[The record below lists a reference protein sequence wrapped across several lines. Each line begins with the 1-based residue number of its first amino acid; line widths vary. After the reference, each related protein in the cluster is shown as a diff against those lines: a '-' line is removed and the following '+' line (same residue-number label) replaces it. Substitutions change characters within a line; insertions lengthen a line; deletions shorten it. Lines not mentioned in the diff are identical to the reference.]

1 MIIFH
6 GIFSKAEDMEDLVGL
21 IQRDHPGT
29 EVHNIDGF
37 DDLKSMTEMWKQVA
51 SIKSKMMPIFNSTT
65 DGVNM
70 ICFSQGKVV
79 CVCVCMRGVYTCA
92 CVHVYSVCVCVC
104 GWMWV
109 YMCVITLSIVNDVQ
123 NLQISTRQCDNL
135 GK

>member
-6 GIFSKAEDMEDLVGL
+6 GIFSKAKDMEDLVGL

-37 DDLKSMTEMWKQVA
+37 DDLESMTEMWEQVA
-51 SIKSKMMPIFNSTT
+51 SIKSKMMPIFNSAT

-70 ICFSQGKVV
+70 ICFSQGKGCL
-79 CVCVCMRGVYTCA
+79 CVCTCVR
-92 CVHVYSVCVCVC
+92 VHVYSVCVCVW

-109 YMCVITLSIVNDVQ
+109 DVCVITLLIVNDVQ